1 MMPAF
6 YIIYTVKDAKGKTA
20 TTEVK
25 IPTTFNIANIIEFAG
40 ALAII
45 INALIKGQIVAI
57 SIVATINMSG
67 LSGLRTSPLADSDV
81 EEKAS
86 FGFQTDAGFDTG
98 LMLPTFNES
107 YFITGS
113 RDVDLTDPDVID
125 FTEAMLLGIS
135 TSPGAIVVTPSDAH
149 GDDLDL
155 FDYGYEMFMSSGR
168 RKR

>member
-25 IPTTFNIANIIEFAG
+25 IPVTFDIANIIEFAG

-57 SIVATINMSG
+57 SLVATINMSG

-86 FGFQTDAGFDTG
+86 FGFVSDAGFDTG
-98 LMLPTFNES
+98 LMLPTFNED
-107 YFITGS
+107 FFVTGS
-113 RDVDLTDPDVID
+113 RDVDLADAAVID

-135 TSPGAIVVTPSDAH
+135 TSPGPVVVTPSDAH

-155 FDYGYEMFMSSGR
+155 FSYGYEVFMASGR

>member
-20 TTEVK
+20 TTEIKV
-25 IPTTFNIANIIEFAG
+25 PTTFNMANIVQFAG
-40 ALAII
+40 ALALL

-57 SIVATINMSG
+57 SIVATVNMSG
-67 LSGLRTSPLADSDV
+67 LVGLRTAPEADSDV

-98 LMLPTFNES
+98 LMLPTFNEA
-107 YFITGS
+107 YFISGS

-135 TSPGAIVVTPSDAH
+135 TSPGPVTVTPSDAH
-149 GDDLDL
+149 GDDIDL
-155 FDYGYEMFMSSGR
+155 FDYAYEMFMASGR